1 MKRMIISPAQLKAI
15 NEDATQILT
24 GTSSNA
30 QTVAQ
35 DALSK
40 SPGQDVTVDITDATP
55 GKEKKNGFAAS
66 TATTNPQQIKNFGK
80 MTFGAVNNG
89 PVFEGTKR
97 QVELGRMLEMRRTG
111 KVFSKKQLNEMFMET
126 QENADRLR
134 GGIGR
139 CKLRD
144 IFDAVEEIFPE
155 EIDGVKEAFMNGADI
170 PEYICSIFSNGD
182 VDGERE
188 QAFLERLGI

>member
-1 MKRMIISPAQLKAI
+1 MKRMIINPAQLKAI

-55 GKEKKNGFAAS
+55 GNEKKNGFAAS

-89 PVFEGTKR
+89 SVFEGTKR

-134 GGIGR
+134 EGIGR

-155 EIDGVKEAFMNGADI
+155 EIDGVKEAFMNGADL

>member
-1 MKRMIISPAQLKAI
+1 MKRMIISPAQLKMI
-15 NEDATQILT
+15 NEAATQILT

-35 DALSK
+35 NEKSK

-55 GKEKKNGFAAS
+55 GAEKKNGFAAS

-80 MTFGAVNNG
+80 MTFGATNNSS
-89 PVFEGTKR
+89 VFEGTKR

-126 QENADRLR
+126 
-134 GGIGR
+134 
-139 CKLRD
+139 D
-144 IFDAVEEIFPE
+144 IAEKIKDNIRELEGAINRIIFWSNTFNEKPSKALAKK
-155 EIDGVKEAFMNGADI
+155 VLKDI
-170 PEYICSIFSNGD
+170 LSNTK
-182 VDGERE
+182 
-188 QAFLERLGI
+188 

>member
-1 MKRMIISPAQLKAI
+1 MKRMIISPAQLKMI
-15 NEDATQILT
+15 NEAATQILT

-55 GKEKKNGFAAS
+55 GAEKKNGFAAS

-80 MTFGAVNNG
+80 MTFGATNNSS
-89 PVFEGTKR
+89 VFEGTKR

-126 QENADRLR
+126 
-134 GGIGR
+134 
-139 CKLRD
+139 D
-144 IFDAVEEIFPE
+144 IAEKIKDCPAFDVMTTF
-155 EIDGVKEAFMNGADI
+155 GSVF
-170 PEYICSIFSNGD
+170 GD
-182 VDGERE
+182 DAERE
-188 QAFLERLGI
+188 MMDLFSAGGNPTDFIVSVYNEASEEDQDLFREKLGI

>member
-15 NEDATQILT
+15 NEAATQILT

-35 DALSK
+35 DALAK

-55 GKEKKNGFAAS
+55 GMEKKNGFAAS

-80 MTFGAVNNG
+80 MTFGANNNG
-89 PVFEGTKR
+89 SVFEGTKR

-111 KVFSKKQLNEMFMET
+111 KVYSKKQLNEMFFET
-126 QENADRLR
+126 QDNTAKLKEIIGGCNLFTIFQAADILAPDGEDRL
-134 GGIGR
+134 
-139 CKLRD
+139 
-144 IFDAVEEIFPE
+144 
-155 EIDGVKEAFMNGADI
+155 KEAYMSGADL
-170 PEYICSIFSNGD
+170 EMVLDELFSSAD
-182 VDGERE
+182 PDKQEE
-188 QAFLERLGI
+188 FLGALRS

>member
-15 NEDATQILT
+15 NEAATQILT

-35 DALSK
+35 DALAK

-55 GKEKKNGFAAS
+55 GMEKKNGFAAS

-80 MTFGAVNNG
+80 MTFGAINNG
-89 PVFEGTKR
+89 SVFEGTKR

-111 KVFSKKQLNEMFMET
+111 KVYSKKQLNEMFFET
-126 QENADRLR
+126 QDNTARLKEIIGGCNLFTIFQAADILAPDGEDRL
-134 GGIGR
+134 
-139 CKLRD
+139 
-144 IFDAVEEIFPE
+144 
-155 EIDGVKEAFMNGADI
+155 KEAYMSGADL
-170 PEYICSIFSNGD
+170 EMVLDELFSSAD
-182 VDGERE
+182 PSKQEE
-188 QAFLERLGI
+188 FLGALRS